1 MAGLDRKAT
10 ILIVEDD
17 SSLRTFYQSAL
28 AIGGYRVV
36 TAQDGIDALWR
47 IDNELPDL
55 VVLDLNLPRLGGR
68 DVKAELKAHAET
80 RHVPI
85 MVVSGTERSDLAPAD
100 MDVVC
105 HLRKPV
111 TAEQLIQAV
120 ETCLEGR
127 GHSPPR
133 DVSDAH
139 ARDIRRIKPGP
150 AK

>member
-1 MAGLDRKAT
+1 MAGLFRNAT
-10 ILIVEDD
+10 ILVVEDD

-28 AIGGYRVV
+28 AIAGYRVI

-85 MVVSGTERSDLAPAD
+85 MVVSGTERSDLDPP
-100 MDVVC
+100 DVVC

-111 TAEQLIQAV
+111 TAEQLIEAV
-120 ETCLEGR
+120 ETCLEGY
-127 GHSPPR
+127 GHTPPR
-133 DVSDAH
+133 HVSDAH
-139 ARDIRRIKPGP
+139 RRDVRRVKPG
-150 AK
+150 

>member
-17 SSLRTFYQSAL
+17 SSLRIFYQSAL

-36 TAQDGIDALWR
+36 TAQDGIDALWK

-68 DVKAELKAHAET
+68 DVKAELKARAGT
-80 RHVPI
+80 RDVPI
-85 MVVSGTERSDLAPAD
+85 MVVSGMERSDLAQPD
-100 MDVVC
+100 VDVVC

-111 TAEQLIQAV
+111 TAEQLIAAV
-120 ETCLEGR
+120 ETCLEG
-127 GHSPPR
+127 HSHSAPR
-133 DVSDAH
+133 DVP
-139 ARDIRRIKPGP
+139 DIRPRNVRRPK
-150 AK
+150 

>member
-1 MAGLDRKAT
+1 MAGLIHNAT

-17 SSLRTFYQSAL
+17 SGLRTFYQSAL
-28 AIGGYRVV
+28 AIAGYRVV
-36 TAQDGIDALWR
+36 TAQDGIDALWK

-68 DVKAELKAHAET
+68 DVKAELKARAGT

-85 MVVSGTERSDLAPAD
+85 MVVSGTERSDLAQPD
-100 MDVVC
+100 VDVVC

-111 TAEQLIQAV
+111 TAEQLIEAV
-120 ETCLEGR
+120 ETCLEGY

-133 DVSDAH
+133 DVSDA
-139 ARDIRRIKPGP
+139 RPREGRRTKPD
-150 AK
+150 

>member
-1 MAGLDRKAT
+1 MAGLFRNAT
-10 ILIVEDD
+10 ILVVEDD

-28 AIGGYRVV
+28 AIAGYRVI

-85 MVVSGTERSDLAPAD
+85 MVVSGMERNDLASA
-100 MDVVC
+100 DVVC

-111 TAEQLIQAV
+111 TAEQLIEAV
-120 ETCLEGR
+120 ETCLEGY

-133 DVSDAH
+133 DLSDAH
-139 ARDIRRIKPGP
+139 RRDVRRIKPG
-150 AK
+150 

>member
-1 MAGLDRKAT
+1 MASLFRNAT

-28 AIGGYRVV
+28 AIAGYRVV

-47 IDNELPDL
+47 IENELPDL

-85 MVVSGTERSDLAPAD
+85 MVVTGAERSDLAPA
-100 MDVVC
+100 DVVC

-111 TAEQLIQAV
+111 TAEQLIEAV
-120 ETCLEGR
+120 QTCLEGY
-127 GHSPPR
+127 GQSPPCGMDAQPR
-133 DVSDAH
+133 DL
-139 ARDIRRIKPGP
+139 RRIKPG
-150 AK
+150 

>member
-1 MAGLDRKAT
+1 MSGLVGNLT

-17 SSLRTFYQSAL
+17 SALRTFYQSAL
-28 AIGGYRVV
+28 AIAGYRVI

-68 DVKAELKAHAET
+68 DVTAELKARAET

-85 MVVSGTERSDLAPAD
+85 MVVSGAERSDLSPA
-100 MDVVC
+100 DVVC

-111 TAEQLIQAV
+111 TAEQLIEAV
-120 ETCLEGR
+120 ETCLEGYS
-127 GHSPPR
+127 GQSPPR
-133 DVSDAH
+133 AGLNAH
-139 ARDIRRIKPGP
+139 PRQIRRPR
-150 AK
+150 